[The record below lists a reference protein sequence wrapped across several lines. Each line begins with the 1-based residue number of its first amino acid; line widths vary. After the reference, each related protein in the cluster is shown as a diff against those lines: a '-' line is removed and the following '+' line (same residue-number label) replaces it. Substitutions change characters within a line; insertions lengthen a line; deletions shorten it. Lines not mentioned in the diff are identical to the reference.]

1 MSHRAFK
8 ALAALALLAAA
19 LGPGAEAE
27 QPLVLASTY
36 STESSGLLD
45 ELLPAFTDATGI
57 PVRAVIAGTGQV
69 LNIGRKGDCDAILSH
84 DAESERAFVAEGF
97 GSERRE
103 VMYNTFLLVGP
114 GDDPAGVRGMTGAA
128 AALAAI
134 AGAQAPFL
142 SRGDD
147 SGTNKAELRLWAAT
161 GLDPG
166 VEGGGWYRETG
177 SGQGANLNIASGLG
191 AYTLT
196 DSGTWLAFRNPGPL
210 EVLMA
215 DDPRLFNQYAVT
227 LVSPE
232 RHPHIQAEKAHAF
245 MDWVTSPEGQ
255 GVIAAYRIDDE
266 EAFVPNAAPH

>member
-36 STESSGLLD
+36 STEGSGLLD

-114 GDDPAGVRGMTGAA
+114 GDDPAGVRGMTDAA
-128 AALAAI
+128 TALAAI
-134 AGAQAPFL
+134 AGAEAPFL
-142 SRGDD
+142 SRADD